1 METRTLLQILL
12 GIIASAVVVL
22 GVLIVWELTR
32 SPETIFEK
40 TLEKQ
45 EETKTVEKNPWE
57 DRAKEAISLVEKQK
71 VADLDDQMR
80 EEFELG
86 ESTTV
91 GQLVEHEK
99 FLAEKLKIGGAEP
112 SGWEAEWWGET
123 KYGAHYYRVTYGL
136 KDGALTIGPTWL
148 VSLKE
153 KKVVPKNV
161 TAKVATN
168 PEAGVESE
176 YYDKADKVVSAMTK
190 HTFKSGINLAGT
202 LLLYFEQRASNEEED
217 TILGW
222 TIQHDRENLFKA
234 YFQWQE
240 GDESTYA
247 EFEFDYDR
255 KRLKAVNLHAGNI
268 MRVGEQFEDKKPVD
282 IMPRSFDPEADRPA
296 NQWTGRAAKAYRQ
309 PKYRDRF
316 RALGTIL
323 NEKDLISS
331 LEWLLTAQAKTAEQ
345 FEECK
350 QKRKC
355 SWKPEELEEDV
366 YRVTYVYNVGSG
378 EQNIEWKI
386 NLDDEENAIE
396 PVGRISKLAYR
407 VVNPRN

>member
-1 METRTLLQILL
+1 METRTLLQVLL

-32 SPETIFEK
+32 SPETIVEKTFEK
-40 TLEKQ
+40 KK
-45 EETKTVEKNPWE
+45 ETKEVEKNPWE
-57 DRAKEAISLVEKQK
+57 DRQKEAISLVEKQE
-71 VADLDDQMR
+71 VAGLEDEVRESFDL
-80 EEFELG
+80 EET
-86 ESTTV
+86 TTV
-91 GQLVEHEK
+91 GQLMGHEK
-99 FLAEKLKIGGAEP
+99 FVAEKLKLGGPEP
-112 SGWEAEWWGET
+112 SGWEAEWWGKT

-148 VSLKE
+148 VSLKD

-168 PEAGVESE
+168 PKDGVESE

-190 HTFKSGINLAGT
+190 HTFKPGINLAGT
-202 LLLYFEQRASNEEED
+202 LLLYFEQRASKEEED

-234 YFQWQE
+234 YFQWRE

-268 MRVGEQFEDKKPVD
+268 MRVGEQFEEKEPVD
-282 IMPRSFDPEADRPA
+282 IMPRSFDPEADRPS

-331 LEWLLTAQAKTAEQ
+331 LEWLLTAQAKTADQ

-355 SWKPEELEEDV
+355 SWKPEELEEDL
-366 YRVTYVYNVGSG
+366 YKVTYVYNVGSG
-378 EQNIEWKI
+378 EQQIEWKV
-386 NLDDEENAIE
+386 NLDDEDNAIE
-396 PVGRISKLAYR
+396 PVGRVSKLAYR